1 MIRFYSLL
9 STKNRKIGQPYTF
22 YEHLQGIENHAK
34 NVESF
39 QKLGCF
45 DFTYMKDSVE
55 ICKYIYSCVL
65 FLHLP

>member
-9 STKNRKIGQPYTF
+9 STKNFKRFNPKI
-22 YEHLQGIENHAK
+22 HLHGIGNHAK
-34 NVESF
+34 HVESF